1 MDAVGKEDRWLGI
14 ENAEEPSVGKTIP
27 SGSQALGS
35 MHSNL
40 DAEA

>member
-1 MDAVGKEDRWLGI
+1 MGKEDDWLGTD
-14 ENAEEPSVGKTIP
+14 NAEEARVGKTIP
-27 SGSQALGS
+27 RGSQALGS